1 MSMCVSGECLS
12 NDPVVAGEAEYK
24 PWSGP
29 FGSARPIRGLGYRTL
44 ICRVEPEWDKAVLR
58 MERELLESLEHS
70 NDTYDTCPAPWLPT
84 REVTCSAS
92 HTFTL
97 QQPQNVPGNKLSIMF
112 LFRSSV
118 FS

>member
-1 MSMCVSGECLS
+1 MS
-12 NDPVVAGEAEYK
+12 AGEAEYK

-58 MERELLESLEHS
+58 MERELLESLDHS
-70 NDTYDTCPAPWLPT
+70 NETYDTCPAPWLPT
-84 REVTCSAS
+84 REIACSAS

-97 QQPQNVPGNKLSIMF
+97 QQPQNVPGIKLII
-112 LFRSSV
+112 LFEVICV
-118 FS
+118 FQILRRDHSRNPVFHS

>member
-1 MSMCVSGECLS
+1 MTGET
-12 NDPVVAGEAEYK
+12 EYK

-44 ICRVEPEWDKAVLR
+44 ICQVEPEWDKAVLM

-84 REVTCSAS
+84 REVSCSAS
-92 HTFTL
+92 HTITL
-97 QQPQNVPGNKLSIMF
+97 QQPQNVPGNDNL
-112 LFRSSV
+112 
-118 FS
+118 